1 MLFHSFILWVFYYFI
16 FMLAKVAKNGGNSK
30 KSIILKPGRGEST
43 KSEAEMTS
51 TSVTDIN
58 QLPGLFIC
66 KSFSEIS
73 KRGKNNTPT
82 NISC

>member
-1 MLFHSFILWVFYYFI
+1 MNNI
-16 FMLAKVAKNGGNSK
+16 F
-30 KSIILKPGRGEST
+30 KPGIGESA
-43 KSEAEMTS
+43 KSEAGMTS
-51 TSVTDIN
+51 ASVTDIK

-73 KRGKNNTPT
+73 KRGKYNTPT

>member
-1 MLFHSFILWVFYYFI
+1 M
-16 FMLAKVAKNGGNSK
+16 N
-30 KSIILKPGRGEST
+30 IILKPGSGESS
-43 KSEAEMTS
+43 KSESEMTS
-51 TSVTDIN
+51 TSVTDTN

-73 KRGKNNTPT
+73 KRGKYNTPT